1 MHPGNVPML
10 AKLDRSSYIGTY
22 PVYHLQSRSPH
33 QVHRERTK
41 RTKRNKRTTAGIK
54 ANSTNGLL
62 WLLLLQVVGGQGAI
76 RKDAVWLRVGMVV
89 ELLGESGKLLLTNDG
104 SKKASFL

>member
-1 MHPGNVPML
+1 MQHC
-10 AKLDRSSYIGTY
+10 
-22 PVYHLQSRSPH
+22 HSRSPH

-41 RTKRNKRTTAGIK
+41 RTSRNKRATAGIK

-62 WLLLLQVVGGQGAI
+62 WLLLLQVVGGHGTI
-76 RKDAVWLRVGMVV
+76 KKDAVWLMDGMVDV
-89 ELLGESGKLLLTNDG
+89 GLLGESGKLLLTNDS

>member
-1 MHPGNVPML
+1 M
-10 AKLDRSSYIGTY
+10 
-22 PVYHLQSRSPH
+22 YHRHSQSPH
-33 QVHRERTK
+33 RVHRERTK
-41 RTKRNKRTTAGIK
+41 RTSRHKRTTAGIK
-54 ANSTNGLL
+54 ANITNGLL
-62 WLLLLQVVGGQGAI
+62 WLLLLHVVGGHGAI